1 MEMQEIIF
9 AVITFL
15 TGWII
20 GWVIGFCLT
29 RIRERLN
36 RR

>member
-20 GWVIGFCLT
+20 GYLFSVILK
-29 RIRERLN
+29 RL
-36 RR
+36 RK